1 MVQIAHGFGAD
12 ADANKKSYDEWGT
25 SYEKDVRDWG
35 YTIPE
40 GCTRMLRGHAAEVE
54 TFKVLDADAGDGLS
68 GQVADLS
75 KPIGF
80 NTDQFD
86 AAMVWAC

>member
-1 MVQIAHGFGAD
+1 M
-12 ADANKKSYDEWGT
+12 
-25 SYEKDVRDWG
+25 
-35 YTIPE
+35 PE
-40 GCTRMLRGHAAEVE
+40 DCASMLRKHAAEVG